1 MKKENPG
8 KQFIPAYREAVC
20 PNMKINTLEKIYK
33 ALKEE
38 KNIVTVPDSIAE
50 KARKA
55 LQRMFELKK

>member
-1 MKKENPG
+1 
-8 KQFIPAYREAVC
+8 
-20 PNMKINTLEKIYK
+20 MKINTLEKIYT

-38 KNIVTVPDSIAE
+38 KNIVTVPEPIAE